1 MNSRPNQQIFV
12 SLQRKFIHM
21 KKIGFLFI
29 LFPFFAAAQ
38 DKLLLAEGV
47 SPLLFITH
55 KVAPKEN
62 YYSIGRIYNISPK
75 DIAPFNK
82 LQLEKGLSLGQSI
95 KIPLNSSNFFQ
106 SGHAADDETFIPVYY
121 RVKDKEG
128 LYRVAKNHLDVP
140 LETLKQWNGIT
151 SDAVKNGMQLVVG
164 YLKVKKEQSVLAK
177 NGIGTS
183 INTSATVTTEEKK
196 TALPEVVAPAGVTKA
211 SEKTKVKE
219 VEKQKTTKEAETKPE
234 VVAEKPVTKPE
245 KIMPAAEPKKI
256 MRDIN
261 NNYADFKA
269 LYESQIKNTEVIE
282 TTGDAGVFK
291 STSGWSD
298 KKYYC
303 LYNSASPG
311 TIIKITNPANGNIVH
326 AKVLDTIPDIKKNEG
341 LLLVISNAAAD
352 ALGAAEGIF
361 NCSIK
366 YAK

>member
-1 MNSRPNQQIFV
+1 MNSCPNQQIFV

-21 KKIGFLFI
+21 KKLLILFI
-29 LFPFFAAAQ
+29 LFPFIAAAQ
-38 DKLLLAEGV
+38 NKLLLAEGV
-47 SPLLFITH
+47 SPSLYITH

-62 YYSIGRIYNISPK
+62 YYSIGRIYNVSPK

-82 LQLEKGLSLGQSI
+82 LQLEKGLSLGQTI

-106 SGHAADDETFIPVYY
+106 SGNAADDETFVPVYY

-128 LYRVAKNHLDVP
+128 LYRVAKNHHDVP

-183 INTSATVTTEEKK
+183 ISATAIVATEEKK
-196 TALPEVVAPAGVTKA
+196 TTVPEVAAPPVVNKA
-211 SEKTKVKE
+211 
-219 VEKQKTTKEAETKPE
+219 TKEAETKP
-234 VVAEKPVTKPE
+234 VVAEKPTTKPE
-245 KIMPAAEPKKI
+245 KIIPAAEPKKI
-256 MRDIN
+256 IRDNN

-269 LYESQIKNTEVIE
+269 LYESQVKNAELTE

-303 LYNSASPG
+303 LYSSASPG
-311 TIIKITNPANGNIVH
+311 TIIKITNPANGNIVY

-352 ALGAAEGIF
+352 ALGAAEGNF

-366 YAK
+366 YSK